1 MFKFQK
7 KVKRIYELLHHNFMH
22 FCKGHFKAPNV
33 EPSSISY
40 MPQWSSI
47 QSFSFHLCC
56 FYWGLMGHFSPSC
69 VAYVLLLVLG
79 TKQAFALTNLSKRFG
94 SLKNICFNVAM
105 TLIHSYSNQ
114 MRTMK
119 APKF

>member
-1 MFKFQK
+1 
-7 KVKRIYELLHHNFMH
+7 
-22 FCKGHFKAPNV
+22 
-33 EPSSISY
+33 
-40 MPQWSSI
+40 
-47 QSFSFHLCC
+47 
-56 FYWGLMGHFSPSC
+56 
-69 VAYVLLLVLG
+69 VLLLVLG